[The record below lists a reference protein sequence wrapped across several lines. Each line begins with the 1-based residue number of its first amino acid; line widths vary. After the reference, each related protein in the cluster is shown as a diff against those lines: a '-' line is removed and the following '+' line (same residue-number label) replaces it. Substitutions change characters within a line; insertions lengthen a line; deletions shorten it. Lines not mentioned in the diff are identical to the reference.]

1 MSAIGDRLGKSKNLD
16 YPVGIGMAGT
26 GITGQPYMLLTSYES
41 KNAIESQGKIISSIA
56 LYIPPNGLRTA
67 FDANWDG
74 LEGAAMRATMGGAL
88 SRLNFG
94 AFDLS
99 KTAADRDW
107 DAGNISASLFA
118 GFQSAGTAALGKMS
132 SAIDKGTGM
141 LAAQGIA
148 VNNHMA
154 LVYKGPGQFRTH
166 DFAFNFFPKAKQDSE
181 EIKKILQDLKDGML
195 PKMSGTSLKNARTL
209 SRPYFHSPRH
219 WDIEFFDGTNKTRN
233 TFLFEIKRSV
243 ITSMTVNHDPNSTV
257 SLHSDGSPV
266 QTAFSLT
273 FQEIEL
279 PISGDTLSERAQ
291 EQKDALAQSQQ
302 DRPSPT
308 GTAYPGAPKGLVSPI
323 NPEGKTLEQRGGFTI
338 PGLR

>member
-1 MSAIGDRLGKSKNLD
+1 MAKHRGANTFD
-16 YPVGIGMAGT
+16 YPVGIGMGSGI

-41 KNAIESQGKIISSIA
+41 KNAIESGQTIISSIA

-132 SAIDKGTGM
+132 AAVDKGTGM

-148 VNNHMA
+148 VNNHMS
-154 LVYKGPGQFRTH
+154 LVYKGPGEFRTH
-166 DFAFNFFPKAKQDSE
+166 SFAFNFFPKSKPDAIV
-181 EIKKILQDLKDGML
+181 IKNILKDLQNGML
-195 PKMSGTSLKNARTL
+195 PRMSGTPLKKNRAV
-209 SRPYFHSPRH
+209 SAPFFMAPRH
-219 WDIEFFDGTNKTRN
+219 WTIDFYKGDGRLNSGDGTDQ
-233 TFLFEIKRSV
+233 FLHKIKKSV
-243 ITSMTVNHDPNSTV
+243 ITQMSINHDPNSTI
-257 SLHSDGSPV
+257 SLHEDGSPV
-266 QTAFSLT
+266 QTTLSLT

-279 PISGDTLSERAQ
+279 PFSADDAPDITLVT
-291 EQKDALAQSQQ
+291 K
-302 DRPSPT
+302 
-308 GTAYPGAPKGLVSPI
+308 
-323 NPEGKTLEQRGGFTI
+323 NPHA
-338 PGLR
+338 